1 MSKVSGKLSGV
12 GLIMMVYTMGIII
25 IITHRV
31 SLGKLVAL
39 LEIKVNMGS
48 N

>member
-12 GLIMMVYTMGIII
+12 YLIMIVYTMGIII

-31 SLGKLVAL
+31 SLGELVAL
-39 LEIKVNMGS
+39 LEVKVNMGS